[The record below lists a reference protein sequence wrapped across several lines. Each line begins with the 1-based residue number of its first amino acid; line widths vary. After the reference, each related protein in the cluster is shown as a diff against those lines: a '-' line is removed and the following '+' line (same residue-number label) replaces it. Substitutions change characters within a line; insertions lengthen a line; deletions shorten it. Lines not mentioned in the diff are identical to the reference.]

1 MRALIV
7 YGNLSRACFQDVA
20 AWWWDRTFVEKRY
33 PQTKDYLVRMTET
46 AILMESRAFFQDHS
60 GASKEDSEDGGG
72 GGDEAK
78 KKAAA
83 PAAEESDDDGKV
95 EDKKEG
101 A

>member
-1 MRALIV
+1 M
-7 YGNLSRACFQDVA
+7 A

-72 GGDEAK
+72 GDEAK
-78 KKAAA
+78 KKAA
-83 PAAEESDDDGKV
+83 EESDDDDGKV
-95 EDKKEG
+95 EDKKKEG